1 MPGVGG
7 DGLRLVSSA
16 PGSAFWFGDAG
27 EGHRKE
33 VLLPLCLCFGGSAR
47 VGLELSPRAGR
58 LFSSVDLKKFLDF
71 LFLTSYSSFFFF
83 PLLVSVY
90 TRTEKW
96 CLSQK
101 NNGSFL
107 QKKRL

>member
-1 MPGVGG
+1 MVAVGG

-71 LFLTSYSSFFFF
+71 FFFKLHILFFF
-83 PLLVSVY
+83 PYLFPCIPGLKNGAFRKRTMAVSY
-90 TRTEKW
+90 
-96 CLSQK
+96 
-101 NNGSFL
+101 
-107 QKKRL
+107 KKRL

>member
-1 MPGVGG
+1 M
-7 DGLRLVSSA
+7 
-16 PGSAFWFGDAG
+16 
-27 EGHRKE
+27 
-33 VLLPLCLCFGGSAR
+33 
-47 VGLELSPRAGR
+47 GLELSPRAGR

-96 CLSQK
+96 CLLQK
-101 NNGSFL
+101 NNGGFL
-107 QKKRL
+107 QKKKKALRSDFQLSATWLGHLFAC

>member
-1 MPGVGG
+1 M
-7 DGLRLVSSA
+7 
-16 PGSAFWFGDAG
+16 
-27 EGHRKE
+27 
-33 VLLPLCLCFGGSAR
+33 
-47 VGLELSPRAGR
+47 GLELSPRAGR

-71 LFLTSYSSFFFF
+71 FFKLHILFFFS
-83 PLLVSVY
+83 LLVSVY